1 MPNVVGNVK
10 DLGKKVGSGIKES
23 AKGATSGIKKLN
35 PFKKQ
40 KYDRGLTMF
49 RNMRRLFQYW
59 KSTLFDNEQIKP
71 TVYKVGNKKY
81 IKVKFQLI

>member
-1 MPNVVGNVK
+1 
-10 DLGKKVGSGIKES
+10 
-23 AKGATSGIKKLN
+23 
-35 PFKKQ
+35 
-40 KYDRGLTMF
+40 MF

-81 IKVKFQLI
+81 VKVKRLRIKSRSKGPYIK

>member
-35 PFKKQ
+35 PFKK
-40 KYDRGLTMF
+40 
-49 RNMRRLFQYW
+49 
-59 KSTLFDNEQIKP
+59 
-71 TVYKVGNKKY
+71 
-81 IKVKFQLI
+81 